1 MGCKGGD
8 FNGGFEYIIKNGG
21 LDTEQD
27 YPYLA
32 KDSDCDGMKV
42 LNRKVSLHSS
52 AHGCARPPAHQ
63 SDA

>member
-42 LNRKVSLHSS
+42 LNRKVSSHSS
-52 AHGCARPPAHQ
+52 AHGCA
-63 SDA
+63 